1 MDVVIVSILAG
12 ISHGVVLFLVAA
24 GLSFVLGLM
33 GIVNIAHGA
42 LVMTGA
48 YAGLAVAK
56 ATGNLTLGG
65 FAGALL
71 SGLVGLLIE
80 RGFLRNLYR
89 LQLEQILVTFGFVY
103 MIANV
108 HLWIYGAWPQ
118 AAFVPASL
126 SGSVTIGQFSFPVF
140 RIVIILMGLFLCPI
154 LWWVQDRT
162 KIGAI
167 IRAGMDDPDMVSVMG
182 INLRPIHIAV
192 FFLAACLAGFA
203 GVVGASPLGGVNLG
217 LGQDMIFL
225 AIAVVVVG
233 GAGSIQGALAG
244 SLLIG
249 TFSALAGTYL
259 QVMAIFVPYILML
272 LILIFRPQ
280 GLLGRR
286 SS

>member
-1 MDVVIVSILAG
+1 MDVAIVSVLAG

-48 YAGLAVAK
+48 YVGLRVAK
-56 ATGNLTLGG
+56 ATDSLTLGG
-65 FAGALL
+65 LVGALL
-71 SGLVGLLIE
+71 AGLVGLLIE

-108 HLWIYGAWPQ
+108 HLWVYGAWPQ
-118 AAFVPASL
+118 AAFVPSNL

-140 RIVIILMGLFLCPI
+140 RIILMVIGAVLCPI
-154 LWWVQDRT
+154 LWWLQDRT

-182 INLRPIHIAV
+182 INLRPINIAV

-203 GVVGASPLGGVNLG
+203 GVLGASPLGGVNLG

-233 GAGSIQGALAG
+233 GVGSIQGALTGA
-244 SLLIG
+244 LLIG
-249 TFSALAGTYL
+249 IFSALAGTYV
-259 QVMAIFVPYILML
+259 QVLAIFVPYILMII
-272 LILIFRPQ
+272 ILIFRPQ
-280 GLLGRR
+280 GLLGRK
-286 SS
+286 

>member
-1 MDVVIVSILAG
+1 MDVAIVSILAG
-12 ISHGVVLFLVAA
+12 VSHGVVLFLVAA

-33 GIVNIAHGA
+33 GIVNIAHGS

-48 YAGLAVAK
+48 YAGLAAAK
-56 ATGNLTLGG
+56 ATGNLALGG
-65 FAGALL
+65 LVGALL
-71 SGLVGLLIE
+71 SGLLGLLIE

-118 AAFVPASL
+118 AAFVPPSL
-126 SGSVTIGQFSFPVF
+126 SGSVPIGQFSFPIF
-140 RIVIILMGLFLCPI
+140 RIVIILIGVCLCPV
-154 LWWVQDRT
+154 LWWLQDRT
-162 KIGAI
+162 RIGAI

-203 GVVGASPLGGVNLG
+203 GVIGASPLGGVNLG

-225 AIAVVVVG
+225 AVAVVVVG

-249 TFSALAGTYL
+249 TFSAIAGTYL
-259 QVMAIFVPYILML
+259 PKSAIFVPYILML
-272 LILIFRPQ
+272 IILMFRPR
-280 GLLGRR
+280 GLLGRG
-286 SS
+286 